1 MEFYNKILD
10 GNNNMNNKIFNKIYF
25 LFALILML
33 KTTFFSC
40 ENPNNISPP
49 PADVGFISNEI
60 IDEIPFEELIDL
72 TQEKTFKYFWDFAEP
87 VSGLA
92 REDSERPNIIT
103 TGGSGFG
110 IASFIVGIERGWVS
124 REDVINR
131 METVLTFLEGAEKY
145 HGAFSHWY
153 DNSGNTIEF
162 GDMDDGG
169 DIVET
174 AMLIQGL
181 LIVRQYFSNDNEQE
195 TELRNRITNIW
206 EDVEWTWYT
215 QGQNKITWHWSPNH
229 DFAINLDVRGWNEA
243 LIVYVLASSSPTYPI
258 NIDVY
263 NNGWTRNGA
272 FINSGTFYDIFL
284 PLGENF
290 GGPLFYSHYSFIGL
304 DPRNLEDQYTNYFDQ
319 NRAHSLINYDHCVTN
334 PNNFDGYS
342 DVSWG
347 ITASTNYNGYSAHSP
362 NNDLGVISPT
372 AALASFPYTPLESK
386 KALENFYYNLN
397 NELWGDY
404 GFFDAFSIHYNW
416 YSDRYLAI
424 DQGPIILMIENYRT
438 QLLWNLFMQDQEI
451 IEGLNNLGF
460 IF

>member
-1 MEFYNKILD
+1 MKLNIIYKIGLLT
-10 GNNNMNNKIFNKIYF
+10 
-25 LFALILML
+25 LFFGII
-33 KTTFFSC
+33 SC
-40 ENPNNISPP
+40 TNPNDIDPP
-49 PADVGFISNEI
+49 PPDVGFIPVDNV
-60 IDEIPFEELIDL
+60 DLIPFEDLLTL
-72 TQEKTFKYFWDFAEP
+72 TQQQTFKYFWDFAEP

-174 AMLIQGL
+174 ALLIQGL

-263 NNGWTRNGA
+263 SNGWTRNGA
-272 FINSGTFYDIFL
+272 FVNSGTFYDIFL

-372 AALASFPYTPLESK
+372 AALSSFPYTPLESK

>member
-1 MEFYNKILD
+1 MKLNIIYKIGLLTL
-10 GNNNMNNKIFNKIYF
+10 F
-25 LFALILML
+25 LGII
-33 KTTFFSC
+33 SC
-40 ENPNNISPP
+40 ENPNDIDPP
-49 PADVGFISNEI
+49 PPDVGFIPVDNV
-60 IDEIPFEELIDL
+60 DLIPFEDLLTL
-72 TQEKTFKYFWDFAEP
+72 TQHQTFKYFWDFAEP

-92 REDSERPNIIT
+92 REDSERPDIIT

-174 AMLIQGL
+174 ALLIQGL

-206 EDVEWTWYT
+206 EDIEWTWYT

-263 NNGWTRNGA
+263 NDGWTRNGA
-272 FINSGTFYDIFL
+272 FVNSGTFYEIFL

-290 GGPLFYSHYSFIGL
+290 GGPLFYSHYSFIGI

-372 AALASFPYTPLESK
+372 AALSSFPYTPLESK

-416 YSDRYLAI
+416 YSERYLAI

-451 IEGLNNLGF
+451 IELSL
-460 IF
+460 IHI